1 MDCKI
6 GVKKLK
12 IYKCLYAVSAL
23 MALGFVIH
31 TIVDAFRYDSMLTSF
46 PFYAFV
52 LGHAVTYLVPSLV
65 VSVVALIV
73 KKKLA
78 IKESK

>member
-1 MDCKI
+1 M
-6 GVKKLK
+6 KKLK
-12 IYKCLYAVSAL
+12 IYNFLYAVSAL

-52 LGHAVTYLVPSLV
+52 LGHAVVYLVPSLIV
-65 VSVVALIV
+65 LIAALIV
-73 KKKLA
+73 KKKFA
-78 IKESK
+78 NKERK

>member
-1 MDCKI
+1 MI
-6 GVKKLK
+6 MKKLRM
-12 IYKCLYAVSAL
+12 YRFLYAVSAL

-46 PFYAFV
+46 PFHAFV
-52 LGHAVTYLVPSLV
+52 LGHAVVYLVPSLV
-65 VSVVALIV
+65 AFIVALIV

-78 IKESK
+78 NKESK

>member
-1 MDCKI
+1 MGC
-6 GVKKLK
+6 VVMKKLQIHK
-12 IYKCLYAVSAL
+12 FLYAVSAL
-23 MALGFVIH
+23 LALGFVIH

-52 LGHAVTYLVPSLV
+52 LGHAVVYLVPSLV
-65 VSVVALIV
+65 VFIAALIV

-78 IKESK
+78 NKESK

>member
-1 MDCKI
+1 M
-6 GVKKLK
+6 KKLRM
-12 IYKCLYAVSAL
+12 YRFLYAVSAL

-52 LGHAVTYLVPSLV
+52 LGHAVVYLVPSLV
-65 VSVVALIV
+65 VFIAALIV

-78 IKESK
+78 NKESK

>member
-1 MDCKI
+1 M
-6 GVKKLK
+6 KKLK
-12 IYKCLYAVSAL
+12 IYNFLYAVSAL

-52 LGHAVTYLVPSLV
+52 LGHAVVYLVPSLIV
-65 VSVVALIV
+65 LIAALIV

-78 IKESK
+78 NKERK

>member
-1 MDCKI
+1 MI
-6 GVKKLK
+6 MKKLRM
-12 IYKCLYAVSAL
+12 YRFLYAVSAL

-52 LGHAVTYLVPSLV
+52 LGHAVVYLVPSLV
-65 VSVVALIV
+65 AFIVALIV
-73 KKKLA
+73 KKKA
-78 IKESK
+78 ANK

>member
-1 MDCKI
+1 M
-6 GVKKLK
+6 KKLRM
-12 IYKCLYAVSAL
+12 YRFLYAVSAL

-52 LGHAVTYLVPSLV
+52 LGHAVVYLVPSLV
-65 VSVVALIV
+65 AFIVALIV
-73 KKKLA
+73 KKKA
-78 IKESK
+78 ANK

>member
-1 MDCKI
+1 M
-6 GVKKLK
+6 K

>member
-1 MDCKI
+1 M
-6 GVKKLK
+6 VMKKLQIHK
-12 IYKCLYAVSAL
+12 FLYAVSAL
-23 MALGFVIH
+23 LALGFVIH

-52 LGHAVTYLVPSLV
+52 LGHAVVYLVPSLV
-65 VSVVALIV
+65 VFIAALIV

-78 IKESK
+78 NKESK

>member
-1 MDCKI
+1 M
-6 GVKKLK
+6 KKLRM
-12 IYKCLYAVSAL
+12 YRFLYAVSAL

-52 LGHAVTYLVPSLV
+52 LGHAVVYLVPSLV
-65 VSVVALIV
+65 AFIVALIV

-78 IKESK
+78 NKESK

>member
-1 MDCKI
+1 M
-6 GVKKLK
+6 KKLRM
-12 IYKCLYAVSAL
+12 YRFLYAVSAL

-31 TIVDAFRYDSMLTSF
+31 TIIDAFRYDSMLTSF

-52 LGHAVTYLVPSLV
+52 LGHAVVYLVPSLV
-65 VSVVALIV
+65 VFIAALIV

-78 IKESK
+78 NKESK

>member
-1 MDCKI
+1 M
-6 GVKKLK
+6 KKLN
-12 IYKCLYAVSAL
+12 IYKFLYALSAL
-23 MALGFVIH
+23 LALGFVIH

-52 LGHAVTYLVPSLV
+52 LGHAVVYLVPSLV
-65 VSVVALIV
+65 VFIAALIV

-78 IKESK
+78 NKENK

>member
-1 MDCKI
+1 M
-6 GVKKLK
+6 KKLRM
-12 IYKCLYAVSAL
+12 YRFLYAVSAL

-52 LGHAVTYLVPSLV
+52 LGHAVVYLVPSLV
-65 VSVVALIV
+65 AFIVALIV

-78 IKESK
+78 NKEGK

>member
-1 MDCKI
+1 M
-6 GVKKLK
+6 KKLK
-12 IYKCLYAVSAL
+12 IYNFLYAVSAL
-23 MALGFVIH
+23 LALGFVIH

-52 LGHAVTYLVPSLV
+52 LGHAVVYLVPSLV
-65 VSVVALIV
+65 VFIAALIV

-78 IKESK
+78 NKENK